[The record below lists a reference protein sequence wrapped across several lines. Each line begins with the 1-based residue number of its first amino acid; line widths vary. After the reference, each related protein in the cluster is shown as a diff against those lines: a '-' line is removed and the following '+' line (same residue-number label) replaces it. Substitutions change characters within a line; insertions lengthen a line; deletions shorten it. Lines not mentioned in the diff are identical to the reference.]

1 MGSTTLSDAERERA
15 IEILRRS
22 YAEFERLTAGLDH
35 AGWVRKR
42 SADEWS
48 VVEIAEHLIFIEKR
62 VIGAVLPRLMATEVV
77 DCDAEAELLRE
88 RTLFDALAAGKERVE
103 APAAVRPVGACASGE
118 QACLEFRAA
127 REASIEYVTAT
138 QEALRAHRFPHPLL
152 GPLDGYQ
159 WVLMVGAHTLRH
171 NRQIE
176 RTIAGQS

>member
-1 MGSTTLSDAERERA
+1 MGIPTLSDPDRA
-15 IEILRRS
+15 YAVETLRRS
-22 YAEFERLTAGLDH
+22 HEEFERLTAGLDH
-35 AGWVRKR
+35 AGWVRKG

-48 VVEIAEHLIFIEKR
+48 VLEIAEHLIFIEKS
-62 VIGAVLPRLMATEVV
+62 VIRRVLPRLMATEAIE
-77 DCDAEAELLRE
+77 CDIEAERLKE
-88 RTLFDALAAGKERVE
+88 RALFDGLAAGNERVE

-127 REASIEYVTAT
+127 RNSSIEYVTGT
-138 QEALRAHRFPHPLL
+138 QEALRAHRFPHPLF

-176 RTIAGQS
+176 RTIAE